1 MSSAHQSP
9 NHRETLQAGELGWV
23 WFINGLHEGCCAS
36 QLRHLGLV
44 PEFETGRDSGVI
56 FLVYEFIT
64 SINLSQQLAQ
74 VPVPWW
80 EALEIT
86 RQIIEATAHAHA
98 A

>member
-9 NHRETLQAGELGWV
+9 NHREAQQGGKLGWV

-36 QLRHLGLV
+36 QLRHPGIV
-44 PEFETGRDSGVI
+44 PVFDAGRDGGVI

-64 SINLSQQLAQ
+64 GMNLSQRIAQ
-74 VPVPWW
+74 GPIPWR

>member
-1 MSSAHQSP
+1 MSSAHRSL
-9 NHRETLQAGELGWV
+9 NHRAAQQGGELGWV

-36 QLRHLGLV
+36 QLRHLGLG
-44 PEFETGRDSGVI
+44 PEFDTGRDSGVI

-74 VPVPWW
+74 VPVPLW

-86 RQIIEATAHAHA
+86 RQIIKATAHAHA